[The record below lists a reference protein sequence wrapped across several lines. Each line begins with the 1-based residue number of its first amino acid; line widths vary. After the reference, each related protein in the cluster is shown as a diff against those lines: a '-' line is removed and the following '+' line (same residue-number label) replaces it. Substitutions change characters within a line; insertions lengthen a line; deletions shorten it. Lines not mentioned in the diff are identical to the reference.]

1 MRRYILN
8 PNGDCSATGTGS
20 EMWMRYR
27 KGDDTALESI
37 VILYSDNLMF
47 YINGYVKNISVAE
60 DILAEVF
67 LKLVIHAKRFREESS
82 IKTYLYRIATN
93 ASIDYI
99 RKQSRRSSV
108 VLDECYEL
116 YDEAQELEKIVMNN
130 EQKRELHKAMRQLK
144 AEYRN
149 ALFLVYFEGLSYVE
163 AAKILG
169 CSMKQ
174 VNNSIYRAK
183 QSLRSIYQRE
193 GFSFE

>member
-27 KGDDTALESI
+27 KGDDKALESI

-60 DILAEVF
+60 DILSEVF

-99 RKQSRRSSV
+99 RKQSRRNST
-108 VLDECYEL
+108 VLEECYEL
-116 YDEAQELEKIVMNN
+116 YDESQELEKIVMNN
-130 EQKRELHKAMRQLK
+130 EQKRELHEAMQQLK
-144 AEYRN
+144 AEYSN

-169 CSMKQ
+169 CSIKQ

>member
-1 MRRYILN
+1 MN
-8 PNGDCSATGTGS
+8 PKGDCSATGTGS

-37 VILYSDNLMF
+37 VTLYSDNLLF

-60 DILAEVF
+60 DILSEVF

-99 RKQSRRSSV
+99 RKQSRRSRV
-108 VLDECYEL
+108 VLEECYEL
-116 YDEAQELEKIVMNN
+116 YDESQELEKIVINN
-130 EQKRELHKAMRQLK
+130 EQKRELHEAMQQLK

-169 CSMKQ
+169 CSAKQ

-193 GFSFE
+193 CFSFE

>member
-8 PNGDCSATGTGS
+8 PNGDCSAKGTGN

-37 VILYSDNLMF
+37 VILYRDNLMF

-60 DILAEVF
+60 DILSEVF
-67 LKLVIHAKRFREESS
+67 FKLVIHAKRFREESS

-99 RKQSRRSSV
+99 RKQSRRNSA
-108 VLDECYEL
+108 VLKECYEL
-116 YDEAQELEKIVMNN
+116 YDESQELEKIVMNN
-130 EQKRELHKAMRQLK
+130 EQKRELHKAMQELK

-169 CSMKQ
+169 CNMKQ